1 MAKAKKSAP
10 SKASKRRKAIANP
23 IRGKMAKRTSAKKV
37 KAKRGPAAKR
47 PLKSIAKKKRAS
59 NIVAR
64 KPLRKTPRQSL
75 VQDTIIDIVDEPA
88 PGVVRVTE
96 YEMVQTPNSEPAPEP
111 DADNSESPTQ

>member
-10 SKASKRRKAIANP
+10 KKTSKRREAIAKP
-23 IRGKMAKRTSAKKV
+23 IRRKMAKRTSAKKV
-37 KAKRGPAAKR
+37 KAESGPVARR

-64 KPLRKTPRQSL
+64 KPLRKTPRQAL
-75 VQDTIIDIVDEPA
+75 VQDTIIDIIDEPV

-96 YEMVQTPNSEPAPEP
+96 YEMVQTPNSEPAP
-111 DADNSESPTQ
+111 DADNSESPKQ